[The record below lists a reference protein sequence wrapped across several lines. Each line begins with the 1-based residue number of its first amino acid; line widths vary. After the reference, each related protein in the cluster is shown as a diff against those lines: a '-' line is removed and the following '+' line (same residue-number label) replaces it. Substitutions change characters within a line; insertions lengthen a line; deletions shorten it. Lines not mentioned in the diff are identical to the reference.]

1 MDRNLALEFVR
12 VTEAAALASSR
23 LMGRGEEKEADQA
36 AVTAMRSAFNSILIK
51 GRVVIGE
58 GERDKA
64 PMLYIGE
71 PVGFAHT
78 KEAKKINNIEFFPEI
93 DIALD
98 PLEGTTICAKGGVG
112 ATSVVAAAKKGNLLH
127 APDVYMDK
135 LACGIKAKGFL
146 SLDNTPAKNISILSE
161 KLNKPISDLT
171 VVILERPRH
180 EQLIKQVRLTG
191 ARICLIGD
199 GDVSAGIA
207 TCTPSSGIDLLLG
220 IGGAPEGVITAAA
233 IKCLDGDFQGRLI
246 FKDEAEKS
254 RASAMGIADYNKV
267 YHLEQLAAGPVVF
280 AATGVTDGPFLK
292 GVRHLSRGRVQTHS
306 VVFRSQTK
314 THRYIQAEH
323 NIKF

>member
-1 MDRNLALEFVR
+1 MKRNLALEFVR
-12 VTEAAALASSR
+12 VTEAAALASSY
-23 LMGRGEEKEADQA
+23 LMGKGDEKGADQA
-36 AVTAMRSAFNSILIK
+36 AVTAMREAFNSVFIK

-78 KEAKKINNIEFFPEI
+78 SEASGINNSEIFPEI

-112 ATSVVAAAKKGNLLH
+112 ATSVIAAAKKGNLLH

-135 LACGIKAKGFL
+135 IACGVKAKGYL
-146 SLDNTPAKNISILSE
+146 SLDNSPEENIKILSQ
-161 KLNKPISDLT
+161 KLSKPIADLNI
-171 VVILERPRH
+171 VILERPRH
-180 EQLIKQVRLTG
+180 EELIRKVRSIG
-191 ARICLIGD
+191 ARISLIGD

-207 TCTPSSGIDLLLG
+207 ACSPDSGIDLLLG
-220 IGGAPEGVITAAA
+220 VGGAPEGVITAAA

-246 FKDEAEKS
+246 FKDKKERE
-254 RASAMGIADYNKV
+254 RASLMGITDYDKV
-267 YHLEQLAAGPVVF
+267 YSLEELAAGPVVF
-280 AATGVTDGPFLK
+280 AATGVTDGPFLQ
-292 GVRHLSRGRVQTHS
+292 GVRHLSGGRVQTHS

-314 THRYIQAEH
+314 THRYIHAEH
-323 NIKF
+323 SLKF

>member
-23 LMGRGEEKEADQA
+23 LMGRGDEKEADQA

-78 KEAKKINNIEFFPEI
+78 KGAETINNTELFPEI

-135 LACGIKAKGFL
+135 LACGVKAKGCL
-146 SLDNTPAKNISILSE
+146 SLDNTPAKNIGILSE

-180 EQLIKQVRLTG
+180 KELIKQVRLTG

-207 TCTPSSGIDLLLG
+207 ACTPDSGIDLLLG

-246 FKDEAEKS
+246 FKEEEEKS
-254 RASAMGIADYNKV
+254 RAKTMGIKDYNKV
-267 YHLEQLAAGPVVF
+267 YHLEELAAGPVVF

-314 THRYIQAEH
+314 THRYIKAEH
-323 NIKF
+323 SIKF

>member
-1 MDRNLALEFVR
+1 MNRNLALEFVR

-23 LMGRGEEKEADQA
+23 WMGRGDEKQADQA
-36 AVTAMRSAFNSILIK
+36 AVTAMRTAFNSVLMK
-51 GRVVIGE
+51 GQVVIGE

-78 KEAKKINNIEFFPEI
+78 KEAKKIQNTEIFPEI

-112 ATSVVAAAKKGNLLH
+112 ATSVIAAAKKGNLLH
-127 APDVYMDK
+127 APDIYMDK
-135 LACGIKAKGFL
+135 LACGPKGKGCL

-161 KLNKPISDLT
+161 KLKKPISDLT
-171 VVILERPRH
+171 VVVLERPRH
-180 EQLIKQVRLTG
+180 EELIKQVRDTG
-191 ARICLIGD
+191 ARICLIDD

-207 TCTPSSGIDLLLG
+207 TCTQGSGIDLLLG

-233 IKCLDGDFQGRLI
+233 IKCLDGDFQGRLL
-246 FKDEAEKS
+246 FSNEEEKQ
-254 RASAMGIADYNKV
+254 RASKMGISDYNKI
-267 YHLEQLAAGPVVF
+267 YHLEQLATGPVLF

-292 GVRHLSRGRVQTHS
+292 GVRHLGKGRVQTHS

-323 NIKF
+323 SLKF